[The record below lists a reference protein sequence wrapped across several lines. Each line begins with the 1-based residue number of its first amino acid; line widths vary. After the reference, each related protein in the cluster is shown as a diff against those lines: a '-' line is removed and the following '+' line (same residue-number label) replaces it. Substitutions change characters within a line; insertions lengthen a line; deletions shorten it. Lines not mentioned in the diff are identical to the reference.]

1 MKRATAKISRFPKP
15 AIAKAKERAPL
26 AEQAYREIKRRIL
39 DNEFS
44 PGMTVLEQELALL
57 LRMSRT
63 PVREAAVRL
72 AEEGLVEVR
81 PRHGMRVLSISPEDM
96 LHIYE
101 LLAALESESA
111 GLIAETGLSSN
122 NIAALKQAVSDMDD
136 ALAVDDL
143 VSWAAADEMFHGCL
157 IDSCPN
163 SRLRHLVYQ
172 FWDQVHRVRMMT
184 LRLRPKPVMSN
195 RDHRSL
201 IKAIERREPER
212 AREVHRSHLLRSGK
226 MLVELLQTHGF
237 KAL

>member
-15 AIAKAKERAPL
+15 TIAKAKERAPL

-57 LRMSRT
+57 LHMSRT